1 MTTMD
6 QLQDFAHQL
15 TQGPDNDILAE
26 AFLEKVLARAEE
38 ILRQEE
44 SVAGPRG
51 EARFDAVMARLQATE
66 FHRPSRTRIPEDR
79 VGGTTGA
86 AVEQRHS
93 KEVQRTIDQNER
105 LLTEVGKVG
114 AAAGLA
120 LTTGNPAAALPLLAV
135 LGKRLLE
142 AMSTE
147 NPAAAP

>member
-6 QLQDFAHQL
+6 QLQDFALQL
-15 TQGPDNDILAE
+15 TKGPDNDVLAD
-26 AFLEKVLARAEE
+26 AFLEKVLVKAEE

-44 SVAGPRG
+44 SVAGPKG

-66 FHRPSRTRIPEDR
+66 FHRPTRTRIPEDR
-79 VGGTTGA
+79 VGGA
-86 AVEQRHS
+86 AGVVVEQRHTE
-93 KEVQRTIDQNER
+93 EVQRTTGQNER

-135 LGKRLLE
+135 FGKRLLE
-142 AMSTE
+142 ALGTD